1 MSAYVGTP
9 EALGAVAAGLTYGYA
24 TQRPC
29 EHAAAIG
36 FVFGLALYF
45 AENVVSGS
53 NVTSNEQHAYNALKH
68 AAWGAL
74 ASYAGCELMR

>member
-1 MSAYVGTP
+1 MLAGRFTGPFSSLEDALKIRLTTPSTREQNDISNIATAAY
-9 EALGAVAAGLTYGYA
+9 
-24 TQRPC
+24 
-29 EHAAAIG
+29 
-36 FVFGLALYF
+36 
-45 AENVVSGS
+45 VSGS